1 MKRFSLIVLVL
12 FVAAFIVGCGDSG
25 CKKSCGDA
33 KSCKDAC
40 SKWITMFNGK
50 DLTGWKA
57 SEKEGCFSV
66 ENGAIKV
73 SNGRSHLFYVGD
85 GSGVDFKDFELVAS
99 VMTTPGSN
107 SGIYF
112 HTKYQQEGWPANGYE
127 TQVNISHS
135 DPKKSGSLYDVV
147 NVSNPP
153 AKDNEWYTHRVVVK
167 GKHVTVEING
177 EKVVDYTEPEDVNF
191 PGWPGRKLSS
201 GTFCLQGH
209 DPKSVVYFKD
219 LKVRPL

>member
-1 MKRFSLIVLVL
+1 MKKYRFIALLLLAVA
-12 FVAAFIVGCGDSG
+12 FVAGCGSS
-25 CKKSCGDA
+25 CCQKSCG
-33 KSCKDAC
+33 KSSC
-40 SKWITMFNGK
+40 SLDDSAKWISMFNGK

-57 SEKEGCFSV
+57 NEKEGCFSV

-85 GSGVDFKDFELVAS
+85 GTNADFKDFELVAS

-112 HTKYQQEGWPANGYE
+112 HTKYQDSGWPANGYE

-147 NVSNPP
+147 NVANPP
-153 AKDNEWYTHRVVVK
+153 AKDNQWYTHRVVVK
-167 GKHVTVEING
+167 GKHVTIEING
-177 EKVVDYTEPEDVNF
+177 QMVVDYTEADDVSF

-219 LKVRPL
+219 MKVRNL

>member
-1 MKRFSLIVLVL
+1 MKKFCLVILLL
-12 FVAAFIVGCGDSG
+12 FVVSFISG
-25 CKKSCGDA
+25 CCDSCDQKSCDNS
-33 KSCKDAC
+33 SCTRED
-40 SKWITMFNGK
+40 SVKWISMFNGK

-57 SEKEGCFSV
+57 NEKEGCFSV
-66 ENGAIKV
+66 ENGTIKV
-73 SNGRSHLFYVGD
+73 SNGRCHLFYVGD
-85 GSGVDFKDFELVAS
+85 GGNVEFKDFEFVAS

-112 HTKYQQEGWPANGYE
+112 HTKYQDQGWPANGYE
-127 TQVNISHS
+127 SQVNISHP
-135 DPKKSGSLYDVV
+135 DPQKSGGLYDAAK
-147 NVSNPP
+147 VSNPP
-153 AKDNEWYTHRVVVK
+153 AKDNEWYTHRIVVK

-177 EKVVDYTEPEDVNF
+177 QTVVDYTEPDDVSF